1 MWNYNP
7 IMSAATLQTGPEWVK
22 LVEMEDWLQTTLLQ
36 ITSVH
41 VWIQVIIVFKL
52 KVQICLY
59 LTIGLKKWL
68 LIIMPEISLY

>member
-36 ITSVH
+36 ITSDH
-41 VWIQVIIVFKL
+41 VWIQVIIVFL
-52 KVQICLY
+52 AS
-59 LTIGLKKWL
+59 T
-68 LIIMPEISLY
+68 PSD